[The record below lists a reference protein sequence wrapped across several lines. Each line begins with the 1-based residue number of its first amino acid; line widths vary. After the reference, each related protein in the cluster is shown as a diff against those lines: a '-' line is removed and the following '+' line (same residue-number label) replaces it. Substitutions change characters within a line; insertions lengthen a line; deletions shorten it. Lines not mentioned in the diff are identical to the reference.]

1 MFLMEDGKWER
12 FRPDGANA
20 AAEVLRIDERGED
33 RHSFHSVPIGDP
45 QRIEFVITNSGR
57 WKQRVAEAWP
67 LREGAEF
74 VQGWTVNLL
83 TGIVSLS
90 GSARV
95 HWTAARAL

>member
-1 MFLMEDGKWER
+1 M
-12 FRPDGANA
+12 GANA
-20 AAEVLRIDERGED
+20 AAEVLHIDERGED
-33 RHSFHSVPIGDP
+33 RHSSHSVPIGDP
-45 QRIEFVITNSGR
+45 RRIEFDATNRGR
-57 WKQRVAEAWP
+57 WKRLVAEAWP
-67 LREGAEF
+67 LCEGAEF